1 MGFYEDIAEALDT
14 EGIESRITDDTLF
27 VPITP
32 DLEIQFV
39 QIVGEGP
46 VQNISAANVFVAMAD
61 VSDDDEEFEAALV
74 GVVFSVD
81 AAVAEVAKHV
91 ATDQVISLLN
101 ELLDGS
107 DDRLEELDFEQDPTE
122 PLIAH
127 APVGENSVL
136 IVELNSEGDEP
147 EAKVTF
153 VTYGEDFED
162 LLEQATDE
170 LFESEGDVSEPE
182 RQDLFQD
189 MVADIG
195 DLTRE
200 VLELGTFTD
209 FDQLFDALAIAA
221 QQAYDWED
229 LLVPLDDDF
238 YDWDDEDEDE
248 DEDGEGD
255 LDDDSDEDE
264 DWEDDEDSSKVIS

>member
-14 EGIESRITDDTLF
+14 EGIESRIADDTLF
-27 VPITP
+27 VPIAP

-39 QIVGEGP
+39 QIAAEEP
-46 VQNISAANVFVAMAD
+46 ARHIDAANVFLAMAD
-61 VSDDDEEFEAALV
+61 VSDEDEEFEAVLV
-74 GVVFSVD
+74 GVVFSVE
-81 AAVAEVAKHV
+81 AAVAEVSKHV
-91 ATDQVISLLN
+91 ATDQVISVLH

-107 DDRLEELDFEQDPTE
+107 DDRLEDLDFEQDPSE

-127 APVGENSVL
+127 APVGESSVL
-136 IVELNSEGDEP
+136 IVELNTEDEP

-153 VTYGEDFED
+153 VTYGEDFEE

-170 LFESEGDVSEPE
+170 LFENEGDVAEPE
-182 RQDLFQD
+182 RQDLFHN

-200 VLELGTFTD
+200 VLELGTFGD

-221 QQAYDWED
+221 QQAYEWED
-229 LLVPLDDDF
+229 MLVPLDDGSGYED
-238 YDWDDEDEDE
+238 DDDEDYADDNYDE
-248 DEDGEGD
+248 WEA
-255 LDDDSDEDE
+255 DSAN
-264 DWEDDEDSSKVIS
+264 